1 VSVLL
6 GQPHDASAAG
16 YAAYAHPL
24 ADDAPPATPSKASVA
39 AAAATNAALPSTPS
53 SSSSSSSAAV
63 DPCKICDDWLL
74 PSSSIIPP
82 TYTMSL
88 PSDRLALSDA
98 AKDNGAWAWV
108 IKPPSSNQ
116 GKGISITADPAAIEL
131 IVGRKPA
138 RPVEDA
144 AAAADADAAAAA
156 ADPESSAAAA
166 ELQSPARPRSLAPI
180 SKSYEIVQRYIANP
194 MLLPQQRKFDLRV
207 FLLWARTEPAVV
219 YWHPGYARACI
230 DAWAPVAPGCGDVNK
245 FAHLTNLAVAKVTA
259 CERWRL

>member
-1 VSVLL
+1 
-6 GQPHDASAAG
+6 
-16 YAAYAHPL
+16 
-24 ADDAPPATPSKASVA
+24 
-39 AAAATNAALPSTPS
+39 
-53 SSSSSSSAAV
+53 
-63 DPCKICDDWLL
+63 
-74 PSSSIIPP
+74 
-82 TYTMSL
+82 MSL

-98 AKDNGAWAWV
+98 AKDNSAWAWV

-116 GKGISITADPAAIEL
+116 GKGISITADPAVIEL

-138 RPVEDA
+138 LPAEDA
-144 AAAADADAAAAA
+144 AASADTAAAAAA

-207 FLLWARTEPAVV
+207 FLLWAKTEPAVV

-245 FAHLTNLAVAKVTA
+245 FAHLTNLAVAKVRA
-259 CERWRL
+259 LASAWCL